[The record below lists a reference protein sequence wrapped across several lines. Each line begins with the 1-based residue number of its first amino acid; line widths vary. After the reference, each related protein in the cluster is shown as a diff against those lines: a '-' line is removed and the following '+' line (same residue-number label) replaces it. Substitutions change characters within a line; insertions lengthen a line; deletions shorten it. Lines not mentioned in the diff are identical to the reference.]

1 MEARIEGACLCG
13 KVRCAMAGAFTA
25 MSHCHC
31 SMCRKHHGSAFA
43 TFAIAPIEGFV
54 GSQGTTPSAATVPPS
69 RVNGC
74 SARPADP

>member
-1 MEARIEGACLCG
+1 MEARTEGACLCG
-13 KVRCAMAGAFTA
+13 KVRYAMAGPFTA

-43 TFAIAPIEGFV
+43 TFAIAPIEGFRWLA
-54 GSQGTTPSAATVPPS
+54 GEHAPAATVPPS

-74 SARPADP
+74 SARRADP